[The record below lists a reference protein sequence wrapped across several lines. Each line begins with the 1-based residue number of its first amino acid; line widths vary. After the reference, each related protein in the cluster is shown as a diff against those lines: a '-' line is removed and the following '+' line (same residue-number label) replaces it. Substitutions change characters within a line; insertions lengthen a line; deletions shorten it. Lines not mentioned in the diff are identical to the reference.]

1 MYTCLVPAI
10 LSDSLEKLRGSSL
23 IYSNLWKKGRLNSS
37 FESIIQYFLAWEVNK
52 LWEML
57 FLPQIKIK
65 QSRDF

>member
-52 LWEML
+52 L
-57 FLPQIKIK
+57 
-65 QSRDF
+65 